1 MKPMIIIG
9 YVLNLRSPLT
19 ILINFVLV
27 AIYVTLFFT
36 LPDEASGVCL
46 VVAILV
52 SLYAYCIWG
61 YLLFRYLYEYAFK
74 PPWSPLLPLYDF
86 LALYTVTVIQNMALY
101 SSIALLQNS
110 AFIGIDANDID
121 RWQILYLSFFLATET
136 LSALGTG
143 SIFANPFITESVGF
157 IPVWIESIQAL
168 LMFTFIGWGSA
179 REITR
184 YPLNV
189 KSRLLLERKQS
200 NLSLSKRV

>member
-46 VVAILV
+46 AVAIVV

-61 YLLFRYLYEYAFK
+61 YLMFRYLYEYAFK

-86 LALYTVTVIQNMALY
+86 LALYTVTVIQNMA
-101 SSIALLQNS
+101 
-110 AFIGIDANDID
+110 DID

-179 REITR
+179 REISR